1 MLRPD
6 PFISVVIPAYNEE
19 RRIGETLKKII
30 SYLSRQDYS
39 YEIIVVDDASSDQT
53 AKIIENFGEKII
65 LLKNR
70 ERRGKGYSIRQGI
83 LSAGGSFILF
93 SDADLSTPIEELEKL
108 LFWLKKGYH
117 LVFGS
122 RRLPNSEVPIP
133 QPFFRRLMGRLFN
146 LLVKIFVVRGFVD
159 TQCGFKCFEKKTANF
174 LFSQQRL
181 SGFCFDVE
189 ILYLARRF
197 KKRVK
202 EVPVRWLN
210 SPASKVGPIKHSFL
224 MFLDLCRIRFN
235 DWRGLYE
242 NIGG

>member
-6 PFISVVIPAYNEE
+6 PFISVVIPAYNEA

-108 LFWLKKGYH
+108 LFW
-117 LVFGS
+117 
-122 RRLPNSEVPIP
+122 
-133 QPFFRRLMGRLFN
+133 
-146 LLVKIFVVRGFVD
+146 
-159 TQCGFKCFEKKTANF
+159 
-174 LFSQQRL
+174 
-181 SGFCFDVE
+181 
-189 ILYLARRF
+189 
-197 KKRVK
+197 
-202 EVPVRWLN
+202 
-210 SPASKVGPIKHSFL
+210 
-224 MFLDLCRIRFN
+224 
-235 DWRGLYE
+235 
-242 NIGG
+242 